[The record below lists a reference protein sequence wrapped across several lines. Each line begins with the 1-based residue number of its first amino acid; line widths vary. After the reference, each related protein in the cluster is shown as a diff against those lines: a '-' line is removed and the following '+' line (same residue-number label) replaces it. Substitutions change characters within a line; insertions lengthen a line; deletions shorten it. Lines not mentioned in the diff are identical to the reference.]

1 MIVAT
6 LEQEERYRRIHPQF
20 EQAFLFL
27 QHTPLAELAEGKYEI
42 DGQQV
47 YVLVQEYD
55 TKPEAECRWE
65 SHREYID
72 IQYIV
77 SGREQINYA
86 PLDQLTGGSD
96 YAADKD
102 KINYESLVSPGS
114 SLQLGAGQFA
124 VFFPEDGHQAC
135 IRSGQTEHVKKMVI
149 KVKI

>member
-6 LEQEERYRRIHPQF
+6 LEQEERYRHIHPQF
-20 EQAFLFL
+20 MQAFLFL
-27 QHTPLAELAEGKYEI
+27 QQTSQAELAEGKYEI

-47 YVLVQEYD
+47 YALVQEYD
-55 TKPEAECRWE
+55 TKPEAECGWE

-86 PLDQLTGGSD
+86 PLNQLTGGSD
-96 YAADKD
+96 YVADKD
-102 KINYESLVSPGS
+102 KINYESSVSPGS